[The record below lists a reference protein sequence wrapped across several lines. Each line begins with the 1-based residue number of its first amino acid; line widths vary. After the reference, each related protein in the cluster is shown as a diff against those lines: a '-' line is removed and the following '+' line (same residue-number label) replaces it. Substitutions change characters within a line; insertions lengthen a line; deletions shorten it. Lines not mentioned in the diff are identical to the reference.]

1 MTEAE
6 SLASAADGI
15 DTFAA
20 YEAQGGILSAGLELS
35 AHYRLTD
42 LWGFEAAL
50 RYDRLQNDAA
60 DSPITTEDDQISAS
74 LGVTRRFD
82 IGF

>member
-6 SLASAADGI
+6 SLTSAADAF
-15 DTFAA
+15 DTP

-50 RYDRLQNDAA
+50 RYDRLRNDAA
-60 DSPITTEDDQISAS
+60 DSPITTEDDQITAS

-82 IGF
+82 IRF